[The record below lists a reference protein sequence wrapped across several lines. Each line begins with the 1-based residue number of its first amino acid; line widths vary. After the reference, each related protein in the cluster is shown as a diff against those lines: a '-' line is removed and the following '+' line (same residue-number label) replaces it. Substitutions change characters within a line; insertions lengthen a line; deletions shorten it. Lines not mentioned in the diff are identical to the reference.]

1 MSIALNSKIKE
12 MESRI
17 AELEKQVAQLIE
29 DKPKRGRPPK
39 ETQDDAGRQASSS
52 D

>member
-1 MSIALNSKIKE
+1 MSIALQARIQE
-12 MESRI
+12 LEARI
-17 AELEKQVAQLIE
+17 AQLESQVAQLIE

-39 ETQDDAGRQASSS
+39 ETADDAGRKADSS

>member
-1 MSIALNSKIKE
+1 MSLALLARIKE
-12 MESRI
+12 IEARI
-17 AELEKQVAQLIE
+17 AELDRQVAQLTE

-39 ETQDDAGRQASSS
+39 ETADDAGRKAGSS

>member
-1 MSIALNSKIKE
+1 MSIALNTKIKE
-12 MESRI
+12 MEARI
-17 AELEKQVAQLIE
+17 AQLEQQIAQLIE

-39 ETQDDAGRQASSS
+39 ETADDAGRKAGSS

>member
-17 AELEKQVAQLIE
+17 AELEKLVAQLIE
-29 DKPKRGRPPK
+29 DKPKRGRPTK
-39 ETQDDAGRQASSS
+39 ETQDDAGRQAGSS

>member
-1 MSIALNSKIKE
+1 MSIALATKIKE
-12 MESRI
+12 MEARI
-17 AELEKQVAQLIE
+17 VLLEQQIAQLIE

-39 ETQDDAGRQASSS
+39 ESADDAGRKADSS

>member
-1 MSIALNSKIKE
+1 MSIALASRIKE
-12 MESRI
+12 MEARI
-17 AELEKQVAQLIE
+17 AQLEQQIAQLIE

-39 ETQDDAGRQASSS
+39 EIADDAGRKADSS